1 MGIAGW
7 TLYLLFCSR
16 KQCTLQTIEQ
26 HIYRMTGIF
35 YGSTT
40 GCTENVA
47 NAIAQQ
53 LGVGAKDIYN
63 VGTTDANKVLDYDTL
78 LLGSS
83 TWGCGDLQDDWYDFL
98 DTLSSLDLTGKR
110 VGIFGC
116 GDSDSYSDTFCGAI
130 AQIYDGLQNTGCTFI
145 GAFEPADYNV
155 TDSDVCRDGKFVGLA
170 IDEGDDEGKNQARI
184 EAWCN
189 LVK

>member
-1 MGIAGW
+1 
-7 TLYLLFCSR
+7 
-16 KQCTLQTIEQ
+16 
-26 HIYRMTGIF
+26 MTGIF

-40 GCTENVA
+40 GCTKNVA

-53 LGVGAKDIYN
+53 LGVEAKDIYN
-63 VGTTDANKVLDYDTL
+63 VGTTDANKALDYDTL

-145 GAFEPADYNV
+145 GAFEPTGYNV

-184 EAWCN
+184 EAWCS

>member
-1 MGIAGW
+1 
-7 TLYLLFCSR
+7 
-16 KQCTLQTIEQ
+16 
-26 HIYRMTGIF
+26 MTGIF

-53 LGVGAKDIYN
+53 LGVEAKDIYN
-63 VGTTDANKVLDYDTL
+63 VGTTDANKALDYDTL

-116 GDSDSYSDTFCGAI
+116 GDSDSYSDPSAAPLLKFT
-130 AQIYDGLQNTGCTFI
+130 TGCKT
-145 GAFEPADYNV
+145 
-155 TDSDVCRDGKFVGLA
+155 
-170 IDEGDDEGKNQARI
+170 
-184 EAWCN
+184 
-189 LVK
+189 LVAPL

>member
-1 MGIAGW
+1 
-7 TLYLLFCSR
+7 
-16 KQCTLQTIEQ
+16 
-26 HIYRMTGIF
+26 MTGIF

-53 LGVGAKDIYN
+53 LGVEAKDIYN
-63 VGTTDANKVLDYDTL
+63 VGTTDANKALDYDTL

-130 AQIYDGLQNTGCTFI
+130 AQIYDALQNTGCNFI
-145 GAFEPADYNV
+145 GAFEPTDYNV

-170 IDEGDDEGKNQARI
+170 IDEGDDDGKNQARI